1 MNYWI
6 IGLMGITLFAAA
18 GSHAADVEFVFHN
31 FFYDQDS
38 KLKKFVKLPLTAELT
53 TSFKKLISG
62 KFTELSEETYWRS
75 YGRFFMTHAPQGY
88 VAWENKTYWIVML
101 PDVDANHKYIKDTT
115 GLHVIEFTNGKMRH
129 IWHSV
134 ANDENMPALANRPWD
149 WKLDGDGREKQ
160 KIMSDA
166 EIKILQDNITW
177 TDGVHQRMQ
186 KKFPPNTQWK
196 D

>member
-6 IGLMGITLFAAA
+6 VAMLGIVLLAA
-18 GSHAADVEFVFHN
+18 GNLRAAQGEAVFHN
-31 FFYDQDS
+31 YFYDQDP
-38 KLKKFVKLPLTAELT
+38 KLKKFVKLPLTADLT
-53 TSFKKLISG
+53 ASFKKLISG

-75 YGRFFMTHAPQGY
+75 YGRFFTTHAPQGY

-101 PDVDANHKYIKDTT
+101 PDVDANHKYLKESI

-129 IWHSV
+129 LWQSV
-134 ANDENMPALANRPWD
+134 TGDESLPSLAHRPWD

-160 KIMSDA
+160 TIMTD
-166 EIKILQDNITW
+166 EEVKILQDNIKW
-177 TDGVHQRMQ
+177 TDGVHERMQ